1 MSTED
6 RLNMAFRQ
14 FLSSSVSD
22 ELLCSIKDSIGPED
36 VDMLMQAVLS
46 LRDPSEYC
54 KHDLDSE
61 TVSGFF
67 LFLDFMDAAHAF
79 SRSKTQCIF
88 GLESKPVYALPMQDR
103 HRRSGRI
110 WTLRRV
116 SLVPDRR
123 PCHHPGRMA
132 RTVGME

>member
-22 ELLCSIKDSIGPED
+22 ELLRLIKDSIGPED
-36 VDMLMQAVLS
+36 VDTLMQAVLS
-46 LRDPSEYC
+46 LNDPSEYC

-67 LFLDFMDAAHAF
+67 LFLDFISALIIQLGDQAIQATKAYQDTRHPFVPWVIKFVNDERFHAEILAKF
-79 SRSKTQCIF
+79 
-88 GLESKPVYALPMQDR
+88 ESLWNDSV
-103 HRRSGRI
+103 
-110 WTLRRV
+110 
-116 SLVPDRR
+116 
-123 PCHHPGRMA
+123 
-132 RTVGME
+132 